1 MQSHYIIVSIWRV
14 ANLLASSPGAKW
26 HCVFPPLGFIF
37 MFALCTQADKRSLW
51 SFFSLLRLDF
61 DLTAL
66 EKATWLHRAAI
77 DHNHVLLSF
86 DIKRVKG
93 HKIRSLPSPNISVLL
108 SPLQIFLY
116 WPFFLGSG
124 LQHLFFVC
132 FFLSVVPI
140 PLFFSLH
147 TRTRTHAD
155 THAHSCTHTEENLYV
170 SDIQQGKDKGTELI
184 THHLLLLRR
193 TDGSRRYVNGKGQWI
208 IRFF

>member
-66 EKATWLHRAAI
+66 EKASWLHRAAI
-77 DHNHVLLSF
+77 DHKHVLLSF
-86 DIKRVKG
+86 DIRRVKG
-93 HKIRSLPSPNISVLL
+93 HKTRSLPSPNISVLL

-132 FFLSVVPI
+132 FFCLLFLSR
-140 PLFFSLH
+140 FFSPYTH
-147 TRTRTHAD
+147 ARAHMQTHTRTHA
-155 THAHSCTHTEENLYV
+155 HTQRKIYMCQTF
-170 SDIQQGKDKGTELI
+170 SKGKTKAL
-184 THHLLLLRR
+184 
-193 TDGSRRYVNGKGQWI
+193 S
-208 IRFF
+208 